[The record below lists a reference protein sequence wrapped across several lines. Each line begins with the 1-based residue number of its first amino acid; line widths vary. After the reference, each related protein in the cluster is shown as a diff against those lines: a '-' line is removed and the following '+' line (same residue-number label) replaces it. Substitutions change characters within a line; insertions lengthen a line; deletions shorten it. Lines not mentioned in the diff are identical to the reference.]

1 VLKIGI
7 TGTDTAVGK
16 TVIASALVGLL
27 RARSIRTGVMKPVET
42 GVSRGEP
49 GSDHMLLAMAAEVS
63 PDNSDI
69 CPIILEESL
78 APWVASRAANIEI
91 SIEALDES
99 FARICAG
106 NDYVVVEGAGGL
118 MVPITR
124 TVRFDHLFARWD
136 LEIVIVAA
144 DRLGVINHSLLTI
157 EAAQRAG
164 LKVRGLVLNQLYR
177 ANPGTV
183 AMNNASVL
191 RELVPDIPVVE
202 FPCVEGLQGI
212 RRLHA
217 FRDPLD
223 VGLLRDVA
231 LSTGLST
238 VLFGAPATSNLRI
251 EG

>member
-1 VLKIGI
+1 MLRIGV

-27 RARSIRTGVMKPVET
+27 RARSVRTGVMKPVET
-42 GVSRGEP
+42 GVSRGEL

-63 PDNSDI
+63 SDNSDI

-91 SIEALDES
+91 NIASLDES

-106 NDYVVVEGAGGL
+106 NDCVVVEGAGGL

-124 TVRFDHLFARWD
+124 TFRYDHLFARWD

-164 LKVRGLVLNQLYR
+164 LRVRGLVLNQLHR

-202 FPCVEGLQGI
+202 FPCVEALHGI

-223 VGLLRDVA
+223 MGLLRDVA
-231 LSTGLST
+231 LSTGLGA
-238 VLFGAPATSNLRI
+238 VLFEAGAQSNLRI